1 MASYYK
7 LPIEIRT
14 GSGASLAR
22 ELRRNGK
29 IPANYYYR
37 GEANQNLAID
47 KKAFNH
53 AIHSGQQVF
62 EVDINNETIYIMIK
76 DVQYHSVTE
85 EVMHVDLMRIRR
97 TEKMTFSIPL
107 VLEGD
112 AVGVD
117 EGGIVAQVA
126 TTIDVECYPN
136 DVPESITVDISGLE
150 FNSAMAAE
158 EIILPVDTVLVSAE
172 NTTIVTCNPPKAEVE
187 PEPVEDEEIELAE
200 GEEATDEEATDEE
213 TTDEDSKSDEKP
225 KKDADQDESSENHDC
240 LYRAR

>member
-29 IPANYYYR
+29 IPANYYYS
-37 GEANQNLAID
+37 GEANQNLVID

-76 DVQYHSVTE
+76 DIQYHSVTE

-112 AVGVD
+112 AVGID

-126 TTIDVECYPN
+126 TTIDVECFPN

-158 EIILPVDTVLVSAE
+158 EIVLPVDTLLISAE

-200 GEEATDEEATDEE
+200 GEETTDEE

-225 KKDADQDESSENHDC
+225 KKDADQDESSEES
-240 LYRAR
+240 

>member
-7 LPIEIRT
+7 LPIEMRT

-62 EVDINNETIYIMIK
+62 EVDINNETIYITIK
-76 DVQYHSVTE
+76 DIQYHSVTD

-158 EIILPVDTVLVSAE
+158 EIVLPVDTLLVSAE

-200 GEEATDEEATDEE
+200 GEETTDEE

-225 KKDADQDESSENHDC
+225 KKDADQDESSEKS
-240 LYRAR
+240 

>member
-76 DVQYHSVTE
+76 DIQYHAVTE

-112 AVGVD
+112 AVGID
-117 EGGIVAQVA
+117 EGGIVTQVA
-126 TTIDVECYPN
+126 TTIDVECFPN

-158 EIILPVDTVLVSAE
+158 EIVLPV
-172 NTTIVTCNPPKAEVE
+172 IP
-187 PEPVEDEEIELAE
+187 
-200 GEEATDEEATDEE
+200 
-213 TTDEDSKSDEKP
+213 
-225 KKDADQDESSENHDC
+225 
-240 LYRAR
+240 Y

>member
-29 IPANYYYR
+29 IPANYYYS

-85 EVMHVDLMRIRR
+85 EVMHIDLMRIRR

-117 EGGIVAQVA
+117 EGGIVTQVA
-126 TTIDVECYPN
+126 TTIDVECFPN

-158 EIILPVDTVLVSAE
+158 EIELPVDTVLVSAD

-200 GEEATDEEATDEE
+200 GEEATDEEATDE
-213 TTDEDSKSDEKP
+213 DNKSNEKP
-225 KKDADQDESSENHDC
+225 KKDADQDESSEES
-240 LYRAR
+240 

>member
-29 IPANYYYR
+29 IPANYYYS

-62 EVDINNETIYIMIK
+62 EIDINNETIYIMIK
-76 DVQYHSVTE
+76 DIQYHSVTE

-112 AVGVD
+112 AVGID

-126 TTIDVECYPN
+126 TTIDVECFPN

-158 EIILPVDTVLVSAE
+158 EIVLPVDTLLVSAE

-200 GEEATDEEATDEE
+200 GEETTDEE

-225 KKDADQDESSENHDC
+225 KKDADQDESSEES
-240 LYRAR
+240 

>member
-29 IPANYYYR
+29 IPANYYYS

-76 DVQYHSVTE
+76 DIQYHSVTE

-126 TTIDVECYPN
+126 TTIDVECFPN

-158 EIILPVDTVLVSAE
+158 EIVLPVDTLLVSAE

-200 GEEATDEEATDEE
+200 GEETTDEE

-225 KKDADQDESSENHDC
+225 KKDADQDESSEES
-240 LYRAR
+240 

>member
-29 IPANYYYR
+29 IPANYYYS
-37 GEANQNLAID
+37 GEANQNLVID

-76 DVQYHSVTE
+76 DIQYHSVTE

-112 AVGVD
+112 AVGIE

-158 EIILPVDTVLVSAE
+158 EIVLPVDTVLVSAE

-200 GEEATDEEATDEE
+200 GEETTDEE

-225 KKDADQDESSENHDC
+225 KKDADQDESSEES
-240 LYRAR
+240 

>member
-76 DVQYHSVTE
+76 DIQYHSVTE

-158 EIILPVDTVLVSAE
+158 EIVLPVDTVLVSAE

-200 GEEATDEEATDEE
+200 GEETTDEE

-225 KKDADQDESSENHDC
+225 KKDADQDESSEES
-240 LYRAR
+240 

>member
-22 ELRRNGK
+22 ALRRNGK
-29 IPANYYYR
+29 IPANYYYS
-37 GEANQNLAID
+37 GEANQNLVID

-76 DVQYHSVTE
+76 DIQYHSVTE

-112 AVGVD
+112 AVGID
-117 EGGIVAQVA
+117 EGGIVTQVA
-126 TTIDVECYPN
+126 TTIDVECFPN

-158 EIILPVDTVLVSAE
+158 EIVLPVDTLLISAE

-200 GEEATDEEATDEE
+200 GEETTDEE

-225 KKDADQDESSENHDC
+225 KKDADQDESSEES
-240 LYRAR
+240 

>member
-29 IPANYYYR
+29 IPANYYYS

-76 DVQYHSVTE
+76 DIQYHSVTE

-117 EGGIVAQVA
+117 EGGIVTQVA
-126 TTIDVECYPN
+126 TTIDVECFPN

-158 EIILPVDTVLVSAE
+158 EIVLPVDTLLVSAE

-200 GEEATDEEATDEE
+200 GEETTDEE

-225 KKDADQDESSENHDC
+225 KKDADQDESSEES
-240 LYRAR
+240 

>member
-29 IPANYYYR
+29 IPANYYYS

-76 DVQYHSVTE
+76 DIQYHSVTE

-112 AVGVD
+112 AVGID

-126 TTIDVECYPN
+126 TTIDVECFPN

-158 EIILPVDTVLVSAE
+158 EIVLPMDTILVSAE

-200 GEEATDEEATDEE
+200 GEETTDEE

-225 KKDADQDESSENHDC
+225 KKDADQDESSEES
-240 LYRAR
+240 

>member
-29 IPANYYYR
+29 IPANYYYS
-37 GEANQNLAID
+37 GEANQNLVID

-76 DVQYHSVTE
+76 DIQYHPVTE

-117 EGGIVAQVA
+117 EGGIVTQVA
-126 TTIDVECYPN
+126 TTIDVECFPN

-158 EIILPVDTVLVSAE
+158 EIVLPMDTILVSAE

-200 GEEATDEEATDEE
+200 GEETTDEE

-225 KKDADQDESSENHDC
+225 KKDADQDESSEES
-240 LYRAR
+240 

>member
-62 EVDINNETIYIMIK
+62 EVDINNETIYITIK
-76 DVQYHSVTE
+76 DIQYHSVTE

-97 TEKMTFSIPL
+97 TEKMIFSIPL

-117 EGGIVAQVA
+117 EGGIVTQVA
-126 TTIDVECYPN
+126 TTIDVECFPN

-158 EIILPVDTVLVSAE
+158 EIVLPVDTLLVSAE

-200 GEEATDEEATDEE
+200 GEETTDEE

-225 KKDADQDESSENHDC
+225 KKDADQDESSEES
-240 LYRAR
+240 

>member
-29 IPANYYYR
+29 IPANYYYS

-76 DVQYHSVTE
+76 DIQYHSVTE

-112 AVGVD
+112 AVGID

-126 TTIDVECYPN
+126 TTIDVECFPN

-158 EIILPVDTVLVSAE
+158 EIVLPVDTILVSAE

-200 GEEATDEEATDEE
+200 GEETTDEE

-225 KKDADQDESSENHDC
+225 KKDADQDESSEES
-240 LYRAR
+240 

>member
-37 GEANQNLAID
+37 GEENQNLAID

-76 DVQYHSVTE
+76 DIQYHSVTE

-112 AVGVD
+112 AVGID

-126 TTIDVECYPN
+126 TTIDVECFPN

-158 EIILPVDTVLVSAE
+158 EIVLPVDTLLVSAE

-200 GEEATDEEATDEE
+200 GEETTDEE

-225 KKDADQDESSENHDC
+225 KKDADQDESSEES
-240 LYRAR
+240 

>member
-29 IPANYYYR
+29 IPANYYYS
-37 GEANQNLAID
+37 GEANQNLVID

-76 DVQYHSVTE
+76 DIQYHPVTE

-112 AVGVD
+112 AVGID

-126 TTIDVECYPN
+126 TTIDVECFPN

-158 EIILPVDTVLVSAE
+158 EIVLPVDTLLISAE

-200 GEEATDEEATDEE
+200 GEETTDEE

-225 KKDADQDESSENHDC
+225 KKDADQDESSEES
-240 LYRAR
+240 

>member
-29 IPANYYYR
+29 IPANYYYS

-76 DVQYHSVTE
+76 DIQYHSVTE

-112 AVGVD
+112 AVGID

-126 TTIDVECYPN
+126 TTIDVECFPN

-158 EIILPVDTVLVSAE
+158 EIVLPMDTILVSAE

-200 GEEATDEEATDEE
+200 GEETTGEES
-213 TTDEDSKSDEKP
+213 TDEDSKSDEKP
-225 KKDADQDESSENHDC
+225 KKDADQDESSEES
-240 LYRAR
+240 

>member
-76 DVQYHSVTE
+76 DIQYHSVTE

-117 EGGIVAQVA
+117 EGGIVTQVA
-126 TTIDVECYPN
+126 TTIDVECFPN

-158 EIILPVDTVLVSAE
+158 EIALPVDTVLVSAE

-200 GEEATDEEATDEE
+200 GEETTDEE

-225 KKDADQDESSENHDC
+225 KKDADQDESSEES
-240 LYRAR
+240 

>member
-29 IPANYYYR
+29 IPANYYYS
-37 GEANQNLAID
+37 GEANQNLVID

-76 DVQYHSVTE
+76 DIQYHSVTE

-117 EGGIVAQVA
+117 EGGIVTQVA
-126 TTIDVECYPN
+126 TTIDVECFPN

-158 EIILPVDTVLVSAE
+158 EIVLPMDTILVSAE

-200 GEEATDEEATDEE
+200 GEETTDEE

-225 KKDADQDESSENHDC
+225 KKDADQDESSEES
-240 LYRAR
+240 

>member
-76 DVQYHSVTE
+76 DIQYHSVTE

-112 AVGVD
+112 AIGID

-158 EIILPVDTVLVSAE
+158 EIVLPVDTVLVSAE

-200 GEEATDEEATDEE
+200 GEETTDEE

-225 KKDADQDESSENHDC
+225 KKDADQDESSEES
-240 LYRAR
+240 

>member
-76 DVQYHSVTE
+76 DIQYHSVTE

-97 TEKMTFSIPL
+97 TEKMIFSIPL
-107 VLEGD
+107 VLEGE
-112 AVGVD
+112 AVGID
-117 EGGIVAQVA
+117 EGGIVTQVA
-126 TTIDVECYPN
+126 TTIDVECFPN

-158 EIILPVDTVLVSAE
+158 EIVLPVDTLLISAE

-200 GEEATDEEATDEE
+200 GEETTDEE

-225 KKDADQDESSENHDC
+225 KKDADQDESSEES
-240 LYRAR
+240 